1 MTVIIISMNN
11 PIIVTVTMIP
21 IIIFALLLS
30 LSSDSISVVL
40 SIKTIAVEFY
50 IQP

>member
-11 PIIVTVTMIP
+11 PITVTVTMIP
-21 IIIFALLLS
+21 IIIFALSSS

-40 SIKTIAVEFY
+40 SIKTIAIKFY
-50 IQP
+50 IQH